1 MTVQEALDR
10 VWSDEALRKR
20 LITEPKPVL
29 KEFGLQIPDSKSVQI
44 HENTP
49 TLMNII
55 LPEKPPGDM
64 PASNDP
70 VAKTMQRAWS
80 DPAFKARLLADPKET
95 AAEMGIR
102 VPDAVNLKLWEN
114 TPSVEHLVL
123 PMNPAV
129 TELSDADLEAVA
141 GGGLSKGMQVA
152 TGCGIGAGVAAGL
165 GGALAFTAVGA
176 AIGFGVAGGIAG
188 TASAA
193 GGAAASG
200 SGKC

>member
-20 LITEPKPVL
+20 LLTDPKPVL

-49 TLMNII
+49 ALMNVV
-55 LPEKPPGDM
+55 LPEKPAGDV

-70 VAKTMQRAWS
+70 IGKTIERAWS
-80 DPAFKARLLADPKET
+80 DPKFKAKLLADPKEA
-95 AAEMGIR
+95 AAEMGVK
-102 VPDAVNLKLWEN
+102 VPDVVDLKVWEN
-114 TPSVEHLVL
+114 SASVEHMVL

-141 GGGLSKGMQVA
+141 GGGLSKGAQVGL
-152 TGCGIGAGVAAGL
+152 GCGVGSGVAAGL
-165 GGALAFTAVGA
+165 GGALAFTAIGA
-176 AIGFGVAGGIAG
+176 AVGFGVAAGVAG

-193 GGAAASG
+193 GGAVASG
-200 SGKC
+200 GGKC